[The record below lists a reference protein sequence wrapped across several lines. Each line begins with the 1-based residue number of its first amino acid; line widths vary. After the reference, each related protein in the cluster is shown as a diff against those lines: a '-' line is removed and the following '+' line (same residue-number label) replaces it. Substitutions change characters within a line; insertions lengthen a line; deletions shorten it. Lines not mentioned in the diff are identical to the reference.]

1 MSLMQALTDIL
12 DLLFRSNSPEVQKKI
27 KLRKIE
33 SELRLHPASLYKNEL
48 VQPNFAE
55 ALKVLY
61 ENIQPIANILDNTI
75 ASPDIRR
82 NHRFEEELIV
92 TGYTEEDKRILD
104 SLSYEE
110 LKKLAQKIGGSG
122 QRSIFDDQK
131 KNLEKIVTDLNGP
144 QFTKMDE
151 VITSLHQLAD
161 LCHFNFVS
169 PLQLFDDEFA
179 AKHGD
184 ADYVPDYQPIPP
196 VPLENTFLDLYYLT
210 ADYSITMPVGN
221 AVLAL
226 NELLNG
232 TPNDTRTKKEL
243 LQNLRRIHAII
254 KHTLNAATLKGFIC
268 LAKGDPN
275 FTPQKASYK
284 ENVRKNFAE
293 EIQKQFAAD
302 EQRILNEMKDD
313 YVKQE
318 LDVLFPDSRLEP
330 LAGYNSDTMDIIG
343 KNASTNF
350 MWVMPLSVV
359 KTFLKRYYS
368 EPIRSV
374 VNDIV
379 VEGLFSNPAVKT
391 SFSQTVFAVN
401 DSMNLIAQFED
412 SFGSGKKYSLTSI
425 NNLIADSHKN
435 ADFSKKLTNLVDTI
449 NNEAK
454 DIIQKVSSLL
464 LVLHDNLGDCIT
476 DTKRSKSELV
486 SNLKGIMFSSRN
498 RESTSLLELQYPL
511 WQNFFDIIRNYVIIK
526 KAKEI

>member
-1 MSLMQALTDIL
+1 MSLMQALTDIF
-12 DLLFRSNSPEVQKKI
+12 DLLFRSNAPEVQKKI

-33 SELRLHPASLYKNEL
+33 SELRVHPSGLYKNEL

-55 ALKVLY
+55 ALRVLY

-92 TGYTEEDKRILD
+92 TGYTDEDKRILD

-110 LKKLAQKIGGSG
+110 LKKQAMQTGGNG
-122 QRSIFDDQK
+122 QRSTFDEQK
-131 KNLEKIVTDLNGP
+131 KSLEKIVTDLNGP
-144 QFTKMDE
+144 QFSKMDE

-179 AKHGD
+179 TRHGEP
-184 ADYVPDYQPIPP
+184 DYVPDYQPIPP
-196 VPLENTFLDLYYLT
+196 ATLESTFLDLYYLT
-210 ADYSITMPVGN
+210 ADYSITMAVGN
-221 AVLAL
+221 ATLAL
-226 NELLNG
+226 NELING
-232 TPNDTRTKKEL
+232 VPNDTRTKKEL
-243 LQNLRRIHAII
+243 LQNLRRIQAII
-254 KHTLNAATLKGFIC
+254 KHTLNAATLKALIC
-268 LAKGDPN
+268 IAKGDPA
-275 FTPQKASYK
+275 FAPQKASYK

-293 EIQKQFAAD
+293 QLQKQFTAD
-302 EQRILNEMKDD
+302 EQRILNEMKDN

-318 LDVLFPDSRLEP
+318 IDVVFPDSKIETLV
-330 LAGYNSDTMDIIG
+330 GYNSDTMDIIG
-343 KNASTNF
+343 KNAATNF
-350 MWVMPLSVV
+350 MWVMPLRLL

-379 VEGLFSNPAVKT
+379 VEGLFTNPAAKS

-401 DSMNLIAQFED
+401 DSLNLITQFED
-412 SFGSGKKYSLTSI
+412 AFGNNQKYSLSSI

-435 ADFSKKLTNLVDTI
+435 AEFSKKLTNLVDNI

-454 DIIQKVSSLL
+454 DLIQKISSMLL
-464 LVLHDNLGDCIT
+464 LLHENLGDCIT

-511 WQNFFDIIRNYVIIK
+511 WKNFFDIIRNYVIIK
-526 KAKEI
+526 KAKDI

>member
-1 MSLMQALTDIL
+1 MA
-12 DLLFRSNSPEVQKKI
+12 
-27 KLRKIE
+27 
-33 SELRLHPASLYKNEL
+33 
-48 VQPNFAE
+48 
-55 ALKVLY
+55 
-61 ENIQPIANILDNTI
+61 
-75 ASPDIRR
+75 
-82 NHRFEEELIV
+82 
-92 TGYTEEDKRILD
+92 
-104 SLSYEE
+104 
-110 LKKLAQKIGGSG
+110 
-122 QRSIFDDQK
+122 
-131 KNLEKIVTDLNGP
+131 
-144 QFTKMDE
+144 
-151 VITSLHQLAD
+151 
-161 LCHFNFVS
+161 
-169 PLQLFDDEFA
+169 
-179 AKHGD
+179 
-184 ADYVPDYQPIPP
+184 
-196 VPLENTFLDLYYLT
+196 
-210 ADYSITMPVGN
+210 VGN
-221 AVLAL
+221 AILAL
-226 NELLNG
+226 NELWMG
-232 TPNDTRTKKEL
+232 QPNETRTKKEL

-254 KHTLNAATLKGFIC
+254 TRTLNAATLKGLIC

-293 EIQKQFAAD
+293 EIQKQFVAD

-401 DSMNLIAQFED
+401 DSMNLITQFED
-412 SFGSGKKYSLTSI
+412 AFGSGQKYSLTSI

-464 LVLHDNLGDCIT
+464 LLLHDNLGDCIT

>member
-1 MSLMQALTDIL
+1 MQALTDLFDI
-12 DLLFRSNSPEVQKKI
+12 LFRSNSPEVQKKI
-27 KLRKIE
+27 KIRKIE
-33 SELRLHPASLYKNEL
+33 SELRLHPSALYKNEL

-55 ALKVLY
+55 ALRVLY
-61 ENIQPIANILDNTI
+61 ENTRPIAKILDSTI

-82 NHRFEEELIV
+82 NHRYEQELIV
-92 TGYTEEDKRILD
+92 TGYTEDDKRILD

-110 LKKLAQKIGGSG
+110 LKKQALKTGGNG
-122 QRSIFDDQK
+122 QRGTFDDQRK
-131 KNLEKIVTDLNGP
+131 SLEKIVTDLNGP
-144 QFTKMDE
+144 QFSKMDE

-161 LCHFNFVS
+161 LCRFNFVT

-179 AKHGD
+179 TKHGD
-184 ADYVPDYQPIPP
+184 ADYAPDYQPIPP
-196 VPLENTFLDLYYLT
+196 TTLENTFLDLYYLT
-210 ADYSITMPVGN
+210 ADYSITMALGN
-221 AVLAL
+221 AILAL
-226 NELLNG
+226 NELMTG
-232 TPNDTRTKKEL
+232 SPNDTRTKKEL
-243 LQNLRRIHAII
+243 LQNLRRIQAIL
-254 KHTLNAATLKGFIC
+254 KQTLNAATLKGFIC

-275 FTPQKASYK
+275 FAPQKASYK

-293 EIQKQFAAD
+293 QIQKQFVAD
-302 EQRILNEMKDD
+302 EQRILNEMKDN
-313 YVKQE
+313 YIKRE
-318 LDVLFPDSRLEP
+318 LDVLFPDSKIET

-343 KNASTNF
+343 KNAATNF
-350 MWVMPLSVV
+350 MWVMPLRVL
-359 KTFLKRYYS
+359 KTFLQRYYS
-368 EPIRSV
+368 EPIRNV

-379 VEGLFSNPAVKT
+379 VEGLFSNPAAKS

-401 DSMNLIAQFED
+401 DSLNLIAQFEAA
-412 SFGSGKKYSLTSI
+412 FGNNQKYSLSTI

-454 DIIQKVSSLL
+454 EIIQKVSSLL
-464 LVLHDNLGDCIT
+464 LLLHDNLGDCIT

-526 KAKEI
+526 KAKDI

>member
-1 MSLMQALTDIL
+1 MQALSDLFDI
-12 DLLFRSNSPEVQKKI
+12 LFRSNTPEVQKKI

-33 SELRLHPASLYKNEL
+33 SELRVHPASLFKNDL

-55 ALKVLY
+55 ALRVLY
-61 ENIQPIANILDNTI
+61 ENIQPIAKILDNTI

-104 SLSYEE
+104 SLNYEE
-110 LKKLAQKIGGSG
+110 LKKQALKMGGNG
-122 QRSIFDDQK
+122 QRSAFDEQK
-131 KNLEKIVTDLNGP
+131 KSLEKIVTDLNGP

-161 LCHFNFVS
+161 LCHFNFVT
-169 PLQLFDDEFA
+169 PLQLFDDEFTT
-179 AKHGD
+179 KHGD
-184 ADYVPDYQPIPP
+184 PDYVPDYQPIPP
-196 VPLENTFLDLYYLT
+196 STLENTFLDLYYLT
-210 ADYSITMPVGN
+210 AEYSITMATGN

-226 NELLNG
+226 NELING
-232 TPNDTRTKKEL
+232 VPNDTRTKKEL
-243 LQNLRRIHAII
+243 LQNLRRIQAII
-254 KHTLNAATLKGFIC
+254 KQTLNAATLKALIC
-268 LAKGDPN
+268 ISKGDPA

-293 EIQKQFAAD
+293 QLQKQFVAD
-302 EQRILNEMKDD
+302 EQRILNEMKDN
-313 YVKQE
+313 YVKKE
-318 LDVLFPDSRLEP
+318 IDVVFPDSKIET

-350 MWVMPLSVV
+350 MWVMPLRLL
-359 KTFLKRYYS
+359 KTFLKKYYS

-379 VEGLFSNPAVKT
+379 VEGLFTNPAAKS

-401 DSMNLIAQFED
+401 DSANLIAQFEAA
-412 SFGSGKKYSLTSI
+412 FGNNQKYSLSTI
-425 NNLIADSHKN
+425 NSLIEDSHKN
-435 ADFSKKLTNLVDTI
+435 AEFSKKLTNLVDTI

-454 DIIQKVSSLL
+454 DIIQKISSLL
-464 LVLHDNLGDCIT
+464 LLLHDNLGDCIT